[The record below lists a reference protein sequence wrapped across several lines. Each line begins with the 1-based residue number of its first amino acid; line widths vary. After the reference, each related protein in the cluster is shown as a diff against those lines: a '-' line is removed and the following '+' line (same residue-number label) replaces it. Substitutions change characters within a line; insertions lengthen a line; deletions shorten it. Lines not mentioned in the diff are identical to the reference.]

1 MIKLSKDHLI
11 QFHKPTYRIKSKPL
25 NIMYRK
31 YFKSIIDWII
41 AFIALIILFPIFLLV
56 AIAIKLDSKGPVF
69 FRQERLGYKGK
80 VFTIYKF
87 RTMKVDQIEND
98 VNHKLFEN
106 DPRITRIG
114 RFIRKTSIDE
124 LPQLFNIL
132 KGEMSFI
139 GPRPP
144 LTYFPKKI
152 NEYNE
157 FEKQR
162 FYVKPGISG
171 LAQIRCREEHD
182 WNVNIPIDIEYVQNF
197 SIKNDINLFV
207 KSLFSFFR
215 TNNIYRKE

>member
-11 QFHKPTYRIKSKPL
+11 QFHKLTYRIKSKQL

-87 RTMKVDQIEND
+87 RSMKVDQIEND

-171 LAQIRCREEHD
+171 LAQIRCREEND

-215 TNNIYRKE
+215 TNNIYSKE

>member
-11 QFHKPTYRIKSKPL
+11 QFHKPTYRIKSKQL

-215 TNNIYRKE
+215 TNNIYSKE